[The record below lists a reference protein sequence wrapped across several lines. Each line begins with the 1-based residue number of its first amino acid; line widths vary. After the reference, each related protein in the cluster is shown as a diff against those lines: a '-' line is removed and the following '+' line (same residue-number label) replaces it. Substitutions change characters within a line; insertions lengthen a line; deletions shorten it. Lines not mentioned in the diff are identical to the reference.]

1 MRHIK
6 LLILSIIFGSVFKFF
21 VSTRPIVLCFI
32 SYCLKQQAFCLGV
45 FILSKYKYMSSL
57 STVSPLCDVRE
68 RYEAKLGQDMGC
80 SFRGKKKKR
89 PKCVV
94 WILPRGRFPRIHFM
108 KIFSVTKSSKI
119 AAILENS
126 EKSVRGV
133 RMRKSGPL
141 ERAEL
146 ANQIQGF
153 GIQDRWDASER
164 NKTGYHPAQAR
175 EKFGANSV
183 FECFIRGFKLHGK

>member
-1 MRHIK
+1 MELVIH
-6 LLILSIIFGSVFKFF
+6 SIIFGSYFSYRQDRSFYFF
-21 VSTRPIVLCFI
+21 LLIVQ
-32 SYCLKQQAFCLGV
+32 QQAFCLGV
-45 FILSKYKYMSSL
+45 FILFKYKYVSSL

-119 AAILENS
+119 ATILENS
-126 EKSVRGV
+126 EQSVRGV
-133 RMRKSGPL
+133 RMRSFLKISPV
-141 ERAEL
+141 
-146 ANQIQGF
+146 I
-153 GIQDRWDASER
+153 
-164 NKTGYHPAQAR
+164 
-175 EKFGANSV
+175 
-183 FECFIRGFKLHGK
+183 